1 MAGSHHTGRR
11 SWRPSTV
18 RGRNLSSML
27 DGRRQAE
34 ADLRRVLYVRPYGY
48 GFHVVK
54 NLCNDEE
61 YVVADGLGFKRT
73 FAPGTVVML
82 GSQTGHPGEML
93 ISGPPSGM
101 GGASAFPVSAAVRS
115 GYGPVPPTLEP
126 EPVYTAGS
134 AAFWFDSGTLYAAW
148 AASDEDSNF
157 YLQIGEVEPEY
168 IEEEPAANEVGT
180 DDLAA
185 AGAATLLYT
194 IADAEFSPGYV
205 DTKPLAFAV
214 LDGYALVQ
222 TDPASLSV
230 VDMSD
235 GSVVAVNGAI
245 SFAAPATHREWDAVV
260 VGSKLVLHVDGNLYS
275 YDWPA
280 LTNEATAAAPT
291 KANTKALGIG
301 PHADGIAFFLAGNGV
316 LGREKVYRWTFDSD
330 LTQVQGETLYSL
342 TGGREVMVK
351 ATHVIPSG
359 TSYQIPTAFTGPT
372 YGLVELNAAHNA
384 QSDVITSLWTS
395 TNVPARSFETTPP
408 AGVPVAGTAA
418 DPSYASIA
426 HLISD
431 GVVAYAEIV
440 EPALPDV

>member
-18 RGRNLSSML
+18 RGRNMVSML

-93 ISGPPSGM
+93 LSGPPSGM
-101 GGASAFPVSAAVRS
+101 GGASAFPVTSAVRS
-115 GYGPVPPTLEP
+115 GYGPTPEVPS
-126 EPVYTAGS
+126 EPVYTPGS
-134 AAFWFDSGTLYAAW
+134 AAFWFDGGTLYAAW
-148 AASDEDSNF
+148 PATDEDSNA

-180 DDLAA
+180 DDLGAA
-185 AGAATLLYT
+185 AAATVLYT
-194 IADAEFSPGYV
+194 IAGTEFDPGTVNGYA
-205 DTKPLAFAV
+205 PAIFAV
-214 LDGYALVQ
+214 LGGYALVQ
-222 TDPASLSV
+222 TDGSSMSV

-235 GSVVAVNGAI
+235 GSVVAVNDSI
-245 SFAAPATHREWDAVV
+245 TLSAPSTHREWDAVV
-260 VGSKLVLHVDGNLYS
+260 VGAKLVLHIDGDFYA

-291 KANTKALGIG
+291 KVNTEPLGIAS
-301 PHADGIAFFLAGNGV
+301 HSDGIAFFLAGDGV
-316 LGREKVYRWTFDSD
+316 AGREKVYRWTFNSS

-342 TGGREVMVK
+342 TGSKTVMPK
-351 ATHVIPSG
+351 ARHVIPSG
-359 TSYQIPTAFTGPT
+359 TSYQIPAAFTGPT

-384 QSDVITSLWTS
+384 QSDVIASLWTS

-408 AGVPVAGTAA
+408 AGMPVAGTAA
-418 DPSYASIA
+418 DPSYASIT

-431 GVVAYAEIV
+431 GSVAYVEIV